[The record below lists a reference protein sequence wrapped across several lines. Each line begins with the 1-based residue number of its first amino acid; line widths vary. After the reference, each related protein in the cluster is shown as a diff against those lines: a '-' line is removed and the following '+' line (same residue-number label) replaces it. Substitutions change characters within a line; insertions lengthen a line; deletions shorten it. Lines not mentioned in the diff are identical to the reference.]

1 MARIL
6 TCHLGDSA
14 CHPTASNGIPRVA
27 SDLDEIRVARAV
39 LEASFNPDGAPTMT
53 MKTLSTDDLSCV
65 TGGTATASN
74 TSSSNDQ
81 LLTTLQTIQ
90 SSLSDLG
97 KNSNNCPLQN
107 NTLLFM
113 TMAMALQRRSEVVVY
128 GGRPYGWR
136 VW

>member
-1 MARIL
+1 
-6 TCHLGDSA
+6 
-14 CHPTASNGIPRVA
+14 
-27 SDLDEIRVARAV
+27 
-39 LEASFNPDGAPTMT
+39 MT

-113 TMAMALQRRSEVVVY
+113 TMAMALQRRNEVVVY